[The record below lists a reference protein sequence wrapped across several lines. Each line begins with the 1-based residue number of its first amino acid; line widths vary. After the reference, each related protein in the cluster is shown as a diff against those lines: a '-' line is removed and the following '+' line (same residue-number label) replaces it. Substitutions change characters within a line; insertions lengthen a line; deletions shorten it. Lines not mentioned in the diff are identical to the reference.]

1 MQLQVISGWVLG
13 MGPGGRHSSKASLG
27 ASTKHTRFQIENE
40 TNDAVY
46 FGEWQSEIKP
56 LTSILNKTDITDKIR
71 TGMDGKILAVS
82 ERSKW
87 EQELLTVT
95 LPVED
100 NLNHKDIK

>member
-1 MQLQVISGWVLG
+1 MQLQVMTGWVLG
-13 MGPGGRHSSKASLG
+13 MGPCSRNCKESSEG
-27 ASTKHTRFQIENE
+27 ASTKQTRFLMENE

-56 LTSILNKTDITDKIR
+56 PTSILKKTNITDKIR

-100 NLNHKDIK
+100 NLSHKDIK